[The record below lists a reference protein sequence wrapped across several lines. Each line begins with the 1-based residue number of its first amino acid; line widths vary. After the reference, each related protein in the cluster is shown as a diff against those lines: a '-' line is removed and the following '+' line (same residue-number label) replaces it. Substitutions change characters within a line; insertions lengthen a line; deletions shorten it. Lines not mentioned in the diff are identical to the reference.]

1 MSQSPATTCFA
12 LCAVFAVYFLL
23 STSSDAAVQ
32 HSIYVAG
39 IGSDENPGTESKPLA
54 TIDAARKAVR
64 KINQTMAGDIVVIL
78 SEGTYAIDRGIVFDH
93 LDSGT
98 NGHWVIYKNYPGAA
112 PTISG
117 GRQITGWQ
125 PDTGRRWKAA
135 TAIGGFRQLYID
147 GRRAVRARGELA
159 GAKLHGPDGYTTT
172 NAAMAD
178 WANPDDI
185 ELCYLAVWIHNRYKV
200 KSILHGGDG
209 AVLTMLQTQFRAAK
223 IAQGIPWPKARVP
236 SYIENSLELLDE
248 PGEWYLDRKAG
259 VVYYM
264 PKPGEDMSKAI
275 VVAPA
280 LEKLVELR
288 GTLDNPVQNI
298 RFEGITFADATWLM
312 PDRIGLVGV
321 QANFVMDPDPK
332 KLHKHAANGTL
343 MQIHNENVKSPANIV
358 CRAAKSVRFER
369 CTFTRLGGAGIDLEF
384 GSQENIVSGCHFYDI
399 SGTAI
404 QVGDVLKNDHHP
416 DDPRMVVKDNAILNN
431 YIHDVCVDYKGGVG
445 VFAGYTDGTIIA
457 HNEICNLP
465 YSGISV
471 GWGWGHEDAGG
482 CPPHGYHPFD
492 YDTPTPAKNNRIE
505 FNHIHHIM
513 QEMDDGGAVY
523 TLSNQ
528 PGTIIRGNHIHDNL
542 AGGGPGGIYLDQGSG
557 FIEVTDNLVYNV
569 HAATLFNN
577 HQEEY
582 RSASCRIHGN
592 FFDIKPDTAAA
603 GAAGTGRNS
612 EEVNR
617 IITKAGLE
625 PEYQDLLKTA
635 AARKER

>member
-1 MSQSPATTCFA
+1 MSKLPAMVCSI
-12 LCAVFAVYFLL
+12 LCAVFAGNFIL
-23 STSSDAAVQ
+23 STNSAAAVQ

-39 IGSDENPGTESKPLA
+39 FGNDENPGTESKPLA

-64 KINQTMAGDIVVIL
+64 KINQAMTGDIVVIL
-78 SEGTYAIDRGIVFDH
+78 CDGIYAIDRGIVFDH

-98 NGHWVIYKNYPGAA
+98 NGHRVIYKNYPGAA

-117 GRQITGWQ
+117 GRQITGWR

-135 TAIGGFRQLYID
+135 TKIKGFRQLYID
-147 GRRAVRARGELA
+147 GRRAVRARGHLK
-159 GAKLHGPDGYTTT
+159 GANLHGLDGYTTT
-172 NAAMAD
+172 NAAMAN
-178 WANPDDI
+178 WANQDDI
-185 ELCYLAVWIHNRYKV
+185 ELCYLSVWIHNRCKV
-200 KSILHGGDG
+200 KSISAGGGG
-209 AVLTMLQTQFRAAK
+209 AVLTMVQPQFSLAK
-223 IAQGIPWPKARVP
+223 TMQGIQARVP

-264 PKPGEDMSKAI
+264 PRPGEDMRKVS

-280 LEKLVELR
+280 LEKLIELR
-288 GTLDNPVQNI
+288 GTLDRPVHNI

-332 KLHKHAANGTL
+332 RLYKHATNGTL
-343 MQIHNENVKSPANIV
+343 MQIHNENLKSPANIV
-358 CRAAKSVRFER
+358 CQAARSVRFER

-384 GSQENIVSGCHFYDI
+384 GSQGNIISGCHFYDI
-399 SGTAI
+399 AGSAI

-431 YIHDVCVDYKGGVG
+431 NIHDICTDYKGGVG

-457 HNEICNLP
+457 HNEIYNLP

-482 CPPHGYHPFD
+482 CPPDGYHPFD
-492 YDTPTPAKNNRIE
+492 YDTPTPSKNNRIE
-505 FNHIHHIM
+505 FNHIHHVM
-513 QEMDDGGAVY
+513 EELDDGGAVY

-557 FIEVTDNLVYNV
+557 FIEVTGNLVYNV
-569 HAATLFNN
+569 RAATAFNN
-577 HQEEY
+577 HQQES
-582 RSASCRIHGN
+582 RFASCRVHDN
-592 FFDIKPDTAAA
+592 LFNIKPNMAVDAAD
-603 GAAGTGRNS
+603 GTERNS
-612 EEVNR
+612 EEVYR
-617 IITKAGLE
+617 IINKAGLE
-625 PEYQDLLKTA
+625 PEYQDLLKKA
-635 AARKER
+635 VARKEH